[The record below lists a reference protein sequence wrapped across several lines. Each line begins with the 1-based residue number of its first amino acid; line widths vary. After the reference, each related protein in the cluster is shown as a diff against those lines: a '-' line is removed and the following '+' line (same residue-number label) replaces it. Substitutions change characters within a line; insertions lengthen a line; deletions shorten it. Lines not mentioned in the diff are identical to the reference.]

1 MQIENF
7 LKYIDKLNEWV
18 GRIVSYAVL
27 FMVFTLC
34 YEVFFRYVLNL
45 PTIWVLEINQYVLCA
60 YVALTGGY
68 VMLYNSHVNVEIL
81 YEKFSP
87 RTKAFINV
95 LTSVFFFTVVIA
107 LLWKS
112 SIMALEAW
120 ETSEES
126 YSMLAA
132 PLFPAKV
139 TVPIGAFLMLLQ
151 GIAKLIRDI
160 RTLVQGSAPSPHA

>member
-68 VMLYNSHVNVEIL
+68 VFLYNSHVNVEIL
-81 YEKFSP
+81 YERFSP
-87 RTKAFINV
+87 RTKALVNV
-95 LTSVFFFTVVIA
+95 ITSVFFFAVVIT
-107 LLWKS
+107 LIWKGGT
-112 SIMALEAW
+112 MALEAW

-139 TVPIGAFLMLLQ
+139 TVPIGAFLLLLQ
-151 GIAKLIRDI
+151 GTAKLIRDI
-160 RTLVQGSAPSPHA
+160 RTLVQGTTPSPHA

>member
-7 LKYIDKLNEWV
+7 LKYIDRLNEWV

-68 VMLYNSHVNVEIL
+68 VLLYSSHVNVEIL
-81 YEKFSP
+81 YERFSP
-87 RTKAFINV
+87 KTKALVNV
-95 LTSVFFFTVVIA
+95 ITSVFFFAVVIT
-107 LLWKS
+107 LIWKGG
-112 SIMALEAW
+112 IMALEAW

-151 GIAKLIRDI
+151 GTAKLIRDI
-160 RTLVQGSAPSPHA
+160 RTLVQGPAPSPHA

>member
-27 FMVFTLC
+27 FMVFTLV

-60 YVALTGGY
+60 YVALSGGY
-68 VMLYNSHVNVEIL
+68 IMLYNSHVNVEIL

-87 RTKAFINV
+87 RTKALVNV

-151 GIAKLIRDI
+151 GVAKLIRDI
-160 RTLVQGSAPSPHA
+160 GTLVRGTTPSPHA

>member
-27 FMVFTLC
+27 FMVFTLT

-60 YVALTGGY
+60 YVALSGGY
-68 VMLYNSHVNVEIL
+68 IMLHNSHVNVEIL

-87 RTKAFINV
+87 RTKALVNV

-112 SIMALEAW
+112 STMALEAW

-151 GIAKLIRDI
+151 GVAKLIRDI
-160 RTLVQGSAPSPHA
+160 GTLVRGTVPSPHA

>member
-34 YEVFFRYVLNL
+34 YEVFFRYLLNL

-60 YVALTGGY
+60 YVALSGGY
-68 VMLYNSHVNVEIL
+68 VMLYGSHVNVEIL
-81 YEKFSP
+81 SEKFNP
-87 RTKAFINV
+87 RTKALVSVI
-95 LTSVFFFTVVIA
+95 TSVCFFTVVIA

-112 SIMALEAW
+112 GVMALEAW

-139 TVPIGAFLMLLQ
+139 TVPIGAFLLLLQ

-160 RTLVQGSAPSPHA
+160 RTLVQGPAPAPRA

>member
-1 MQIENF
+1 MQIEKF

-68 VMLYNSHVNVEIL
+68 VLLYNSHVNVEIL
-81 YEKFSP
+81 YERFSP
-87 RTKAFINV
+87 KTKALVNV
-95 LTSVFFFTVVIA
+95 ITSVFFFAVVIT
-107 LLWKS
+107 LLWKGG
-112 SIMALEAW
+112 IMALEAW
-120 ETSEES
+120 EISEES

-151 GIAKLIRDI
+151 GTAKLIRDI
-160 RTLVQGSAPSPHA
+160 RTLVQGPAPSPHA